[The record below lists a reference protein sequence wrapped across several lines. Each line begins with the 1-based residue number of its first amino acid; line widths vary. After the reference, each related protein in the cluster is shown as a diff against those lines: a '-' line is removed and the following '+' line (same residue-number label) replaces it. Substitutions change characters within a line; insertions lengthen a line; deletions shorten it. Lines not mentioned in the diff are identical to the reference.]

1 METWVRTDYLSKMY
15 LAYLYMCTWVRSEN
29 VNPDAFMITQDSKE
43 VENLMGFHTSI
54 TMGYVE
60 SALFFCAMIE
70 TTKDRVK
77 KPWIYGTI
85 QRHTPWKESHKLTTR
100 RPRYIKKYVARGW
113 CILYTPKTTKAF
125 VCFIPKSD
133 SWCLFGLFIYLFQHR
148 RLHV

>member
-1 METWVRTDYLSKMY
+1 MY

-77 KPWIYGTI
+77 KNPEYMGQYNGTPPGRNHI
-85 QRHTPWKESHKLTTR
+85 N
-100 RPRYIKKYVARGW
+100 
-113 CILYTPKTTKAF
+113 
-125 VCFIPKSD
+125 
-133 SWCLFGLFIYLFQHR
+133 
-148 RLHV
+148 

>member
-1 METWVRTDYLSKMY
+1 MY

-77 KPWIYGTI
+77 KTLNIWDN
-85 QRHTPWKESHKLTTR
+85 TTAH
-100 RPRYIKKYVARGW
+100 PLEGI
-113 CILYTPKTTKAF
+113 T
-125 VCFIPKSD
+125 
-133 SWCLFGLFIYLFQHR
+133 
-148 RLHV
+148 